1 GREMFA
7 GGYSWDGGSAEI
19 AVGLMP
25 LFLLAI
31 ERLLEPS
38 RRAEGRSAS
47 WYAIGAGL
55 AGMLASWLHPW
66 QGMTLLAIVAG
77 LVVWGRFERRY
88 LRLAVP
94 VAMTLAPLGYF
105 LVLSHTHS
113 SWKTVSQPN
122 GYSHFGTWLV
132 LGLAPLLLALPGFR
146 GRNLDIQGRIL
157 RIWPVAALAV
167 YLALHRTWFYHSF
180 AGLTL
185 PLGIMAV
192 QGWRAL
198 LLRARAGGFLLA
210 RPVAGALVLA
220 VTVPG
225 MVWAIQYLS
234 NNRANNFFTTGES
247 KALAYLNSSPRSGAV
262 LAPVMPLGQAVPAF
276 AGRQTYVGHYYWTY
290 IFFNQVAA
298 TE

>member
-66 QGMTLLAIVAG
+66 QGITLLAIVAG

-105 LVLSHTHS
+105 FVLSHTHS

-132 LGLAPLLLALPGFR
+132 IGLAPLLLALPGFP
-146 GRNLDIQGRIL
+146 GRNLNVQERIL
-157 RIWPVAALAV
+157 RIWPIAALAV

-185 PLGIMAV
+185 PLAIMAV
-192 QGWRAL
+192 RGWRDILMRLRGRRLAL
-198 LLRARAGGFLLA
+198 GRML
-210 RPVAGALVLA
+210 AGALVLV

-225 MVWAIQYLS
+225 LVWSVQD
-234 NNRANNFFTTGES
+234 
-247 KALAYLNSSPRSGAV
+247 LA
-262 LAPVMPLGQAVPAF
+262 
-276 AGRQTYVGHYYWTY
+276 
-290 IFFNQVAA
+290 
-298 TE
+298 